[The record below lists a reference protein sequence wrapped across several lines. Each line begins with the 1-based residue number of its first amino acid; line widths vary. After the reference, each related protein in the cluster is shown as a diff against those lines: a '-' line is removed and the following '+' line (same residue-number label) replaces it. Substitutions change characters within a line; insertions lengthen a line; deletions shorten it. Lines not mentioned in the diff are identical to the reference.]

1 VIKVITLGA
10 LLYQLQQEHASLT
23 SYQDALATSMITE
36 SDNDAQDELWNEV
49 GMPAL
54 QAFINAAR
62 MDHTVLGTDDFWGLT
77 EVNAHDELRLLRLLI
92 THNAVLDSASR
103 HYALD
108 LMANVISWQRW
119 GVSAGA
125 PAGTTVHLKN
135 GWLPDPDLWDINSI
149 GDFTHHDLDYS
160 IAILTSNDPDMAYG
174 GGHRP
179 DDCHPDQQCAG
190 AGRRGHRC
198 GPRAVPA
205 SAVYAA
211 AILHV
216 NRATYHRGM
225 PRRLAASNASDL
237 MRAERDIRGRIGDQQ
252 LDFAA
257 MAAVSNIYRAANVIR
272 NHMERKVLSGEDL
285 SWAAFTVLFV
295 LWIWGEQQTRDLA
308 AEAGVTKGTLTGV
321 LKTLEKRGLARRRAH
336 ESDGRLVLVSL
347 EPKGVGVIERL
358 FPAFN
363 MGESFVSASLSE
375 REKDQLA
382 SLLRTIIRA
391 VEES

>member
-1 VIKVITLGA
+1 
-10 LLYQLQQEHASLT
+10 
-23 SYQDALATSMITE
+23 M
-36 SDNDAQDELWNEV
+36 
-49 GMPAL
+49 
-54 QAFINAAR
+54 
-62 MDHTVLGTDDFWGLT
+62 
-77 EVNAHDELRLLRLLI
+77 
-92 THNAVLDSASR
+92 
-103 HYALD
+103 
-108 LMANVISWQRW
+108 
-119 GVSAGA
+119 
-125 PAGTTVHLKN
+125 
-135 GWLPDPDLWDINSI
+135 
-149 GDFTHHDLDYS
+149 
-160 IAILTSNDPDMAYG
+160 
-174 GGHRP
+174 
-179 DDCHPDQQCAG
+179 
-190 AGRRGHRC
+190 
-198 GPRAVPA
+198 
-205 SAVYAA
+205 
-211 AILHV
+211 

-237 MRAERDIRGRIGDQQ
+237 MQAERDIRARIGDQQ

-272 NHMERKVLSGEDL
+272 NHMERKVLADEDL

-347 EPKGVGVIERL
+347 EPKGLGVIERL

-363 MGESFVSASLSE
+363 MGESFVSASLAE
-375 REKDQLA
+375 PEKEQLA